1 MLGRA
6 PSTIPGPERRK
17 ALNSKQK
24 VALIFGGQSAE
35 HDVSI
40 ISASSIAKAMDTSR
54 FDPLYVAIDKRGRWF
69 LGAGAFDLL
78 RGLGEHDIQRVILS
92 TDPDKQG
99 FLSLDDGQVTA
110 IGVVFPVLHGP
121 RGEDGTLQGML
132 EMALIPYVGC
142 TTMASAIAMDKDMT
156 KRVLSQ
162 QGIPVVKGTCISRW
176 MWDHDREEIL
186 KEISDS
192 LRKPLFIKPATLG
205 SSIGITKAASPAEI
219 EQGIAF
225 AFTFSN
231 KILVEQAVEN
241 ALEVEVAVLGNND
254 PKASI
259 PGQIIPSGEF
269 YDFNAK
275 YVDNSSE
282 LIIPARIGKDLS
294 EKIRFLARETFV
306 AIGGTGLARVDFLV
320 AGDTAYVNEI
330 NTLPGFTSISMYPK
344 LWEATGIPYQQLIT
358 TLIELALARHT
369 AEERLTKTIEIEK
382 SLGV

>member
-1 MLGRA
+1 
-6 PSTIPGPERRK
+6 
-17 ALNSKQK
+17 LNSKQK

-110 IGVVFPVLHGP
+110 IGVAFPALHGP

-176 MWDHDREEIL
+176 MWDHDREEVL

-282 LIIPARIGKDLS
+282 LIIPARIGKGLS
-294 EKIRFLARETFV
+294 ENVRFLARETFV